1 MKSFKTPGMYIEEI
15 PNFPPAIVSVDTAIP
30 VFIGYTEKTS
40 VHQPGDLL
48 CRPIKITSLVDYSN
62 LFGGPVPE
70 KGVVLQFNQPS
81 PGNYS
86 VTSIVNNPSG
96 FILYYALQWYFMNGG
111 GPCYIIS
118 VGDYTAGNVSIGHLE
133 NGLSAIASFP
143 EITLVLFPDSTS
155 LPTAVEY
162 YAFCKKSLSLCAEM
176 PHRFTIMD
184 VWIPDNDGTDPV
196 RTLREADLGL
206 VSVRRF
212 GAAYYPRIMV
222 SMIYHHA
229 GDESIALQ
237 GLGHLTPGQT
247 LASLAQDFPELYIKG
262 KDALRAMEMLLPAS
276 PAVAAKYVETDSRRG
291 VWKSPANIGLNLV
304 RRVEIPISDS
314 GQEQLNMDPVEGKS
328 INAIRSFP
336 GRGQAIIW
344 GARTLAGND
353 NEWRYVSVRRF
364 FNMVEASV
372 KQGIERFAFEHN
384 RQETWIKARAMV
396 ENFLALQWRA
406 GALQGA
412 TTRDAFYVR
421 AGLGETMTQLDI
433 EEGRMILEIG
443 MAVVRPA
450 EFIIFRVKQKMMQE

>member
-1 MKSFKTPGMYIEEI
+1 
-15 PNFPPAIVSVDTAIP
+15 
-30 VFIGYTEKTS
+30 
-40 VHQPGDLL
+40 
-48 CRPIKITSLVDYSN
+48 
-62 LFGGPVPE
+62 
-70 KGVVLQFNQPS
+70 
-81 PGNYS
+81 
-86 VTSIVNNPSG
+86 
-96 FILYYALQWYFMNGG
+96 
-111 GPCYIIS
+111 
-118 VGDYTAGNVSIGHLE
+118 
-133 NGLSAIASFP
+133 
-143 EITLVLFPDSTS
+143 
-155 LPTAVEY
+155 
-162 YAFCKKSLSLCAEM
+162 
-176 PHRFTIMD
+176 
-184 VWIPDNDGTDPV
+184 
-196 RTLREADLGL
+196 
-206 VSVRRF
+206 
-212 GAAYYPRIMV
+212 
-222 SMIYHHA
+222 
-229 GDESIALQ
+229 
-237 GLGHLTPGQT
+237 
-247 LASLAQDFPELYIKG
+247 
-262 KDALRAMEMLLPAS
+262 MEMLLPAS